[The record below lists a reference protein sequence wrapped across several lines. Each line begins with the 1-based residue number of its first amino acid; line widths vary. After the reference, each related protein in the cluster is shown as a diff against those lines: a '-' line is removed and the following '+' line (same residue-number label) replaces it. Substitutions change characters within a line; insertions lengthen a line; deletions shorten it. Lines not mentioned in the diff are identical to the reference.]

1 MGFIPHIELDVINRF
16 GILFPWDLLVIYL
29 SVTNRLN
36 SGKVVFLAWI
46 AIYKLKIRIKK
57 SGLILWISWNIPEFT
72 LVPKFGFQNGYF
84 LKNRIL
90 GEFWDTWKISKFNL
104 VMILVT
110 NGNLVNFPQK
120 ITNLEYLVLL
130 PVLRRPTKH

>member
-1 MGFIPHIELDVINRF
+1 MVFIPHIEFDDINRF

-29 SVTNRLN
+29 SVMNRLN
-36 SGKVVFLAWI
+36 FGKLAFLAWI
-46 AIYKLKIRIKK
+46 AIYKLKIQIIK

-72 LVPKFGFQNGYF
+72 LVPKFGFQNGF

-90 GEFWDTWKISKFNL
+90 SEFWDTRKISKFNL